1 MSGIA
6 IHALDREQRVDRRLE
21 QVFAFFTRPENL
33 ALVTPPS
40 LDFRLLTPSPIVM
53 EQGRIVDYTI
63 RVLGVRLR
71 WRSLISTY
79 RVPHCF
85 VDEQLLGPYSF
96 WHHTHRFI
104 GEGTGTR
111 LIDEVRYALPAFLP
125 KPLAAAVHRWHVQ
138 PALKYIFDYRREQI
152 ARLFGPAASGAK
164 PPVALV
170 VHPGG

>member
-1 MSGIA
+1 MTGMKLYS
-6 IHALDREQRVDRRLE
+6 LDREQRVDEPLE
-21 QVFAFFTRPENL
+21 QVFAFCARPENL
-33 ALVTPPS
+33 ALITPQS
-40 LDFRLLTPSPIVM
+40 LDFHLLTPSPIVM
-53 EQGRIVDYTI
+53 EQGRIIDYTI

-79 RVPHCF
+79 RAPHCF
-85 VDEQLLGPYSF
+85 VDEQLRGPYSF

-104 GEGTGTR
+104 GEGPGTR
-111 LIDEVRYALPAFLP
+111 LIDEVRYALPTFLP

-152 ARLFGPAASGAK
+152 ARLFGPEASRAK

-170 VHPGG
+170 MRPRG